1 MRRAT
6 VALAGILASIALTAC
21 GDVRGGTTRTV
32 VQTVTA
38 PGAPTAHAK
47 HHRHRHHHKQAAT
60 GAPAAVAPEYVQ
72 CDPNISVKSATT
84 SCGFAENVFY
94 EYWTND
100 ESDAIEAYSPAAG
113 TSFAATCAD
122 AGATIVCRTA
132 RDAVVRFSSAALD
145 AYDQSQADHYAVTH
159 DLGPDTGAPSPSEA
173 TPADDGPTPDNEI
186 PNYPNGTGSVVQC
199 ADGMYSHSGGRSG
212 ACSHHGGVAG

>member
-6 VALAGILASIALTAC
+6 VVLAGILASIALTAC
-21 GDVRGGTTRTV
+21 GDIQSGTTKTV
-32 VQTVTA
+32 VQTVTS
-38 PGAPTAHAK
+38 PGARSAHVK
-47 HHRHRHHHKQAAT
+47 HHHRHHHKRAAT
-60 GAPAAVAPEYVQ
+60 STAAAAAPEYVQ

-94 EYWTND
+94 EYWTSD
-100 ESDAIEAYSPAAG
+100 GSDAIEAYSPATG
-113 TSFAATCAD
+113 RSFAATCATT
-122 AGATIVCRTA
+122 AATIVCRTA
-132 RDAVVRFSSAALD
+132 RDAVVRFSTAALG
-145 AYDQSQADHYAVTH
+145 AYDESQADRYAATH
-159 DLGPDTGAPSPSEA
+159 DLGPDAGTPSAQDA

-199 ADGMYSHSGGRSG
+199 ADGMYSHSGGRPG